1 MVNRFWQTYR
11 TVLFCRLFANYF
23 ALILIPVIVAAVLTN
38 FFVVRLIEHDAE
50 RLNNTIM
57 QHFSEQTDDTFA
69 SLERDM
75 VNMLST
81 ASLKNFPGTSGGPAD
96 LTQHYEW
103 IHSLMQQMNKL
114 DSEDLVYK
122 SFLYFASEDL
132 VIDGNT
138 YNNKDE
144 YFREQ
149 YLIKDTDMPSYFANF
164 TGKKSMVFTK
174 PHTVFERPPF
184 TRDIVSTHSN
194 TAMLMSYPFN
204 NSNPE
209 VYLVVNLDL
218 DKLRGR
224 LGIQEKWVT
233 DTMLV
238 NSSGS
243 VLISNGSSELQPDS
257 FAAMIRMNPE
267 QTLFLNENRKA
278 LSFTK
283 SRFNDTWYYVSM
295 IDLPTL
301 MKPASTIRTMT
312 FVLLGMFIIVGGLVS
327 YYLSRKLYNPIR
339 EIKTGLESQHPHL
352 DDAPGSHSG
361 NEFDTIKRF
370 SHLLISKNKEL
381 TQTVNGMFPIVQE
394 QFIVRVLFGQYR
406 DSLSIEYYAKEI
418 AFPYKPVS
426 AATVLCIDI
435 QYYSPFAEQLSETSK
450 SFTLAELKEK
460 IRKLSPAMIWVCQT
474 RSEQLSCV
482 LHHEENQLCDPMET
496 ANVIKLLLE
505 HPYYKASIGIGET
518 IHSVAALHE
527 SYNHAHSMLHY
538 KSLHPGA
545 EICSEQRV
553 WKERSSGDSFLSA
566 QEVNRIFNRYKAGDY
581 KNLLQ
586 SVFDLL
592 DAGMRSNANADQM
605 KNLGTDV
612 LNTWARAIESEQND
626 FDISVYSELF
636 ASINRCVTWEEMR
649 RTFREIHGVLFR
661 TTVAPDRK
669 QQFAEILDYIRAHY
683 NEELSIEHFAEQMN
697 MSAGHFSR
705 MFKEEVGEKYVE
717 YIAKYRISKAK
728 QFLLETDMKID
739 DIAGQIGY
747 WGRNSFIRNF
757 RRYEGIT
764 PAKYRTIHQS

>member
-81 ASLKNFPGTSGGPAD
+81 ASIKNFSRTSGDPAE
-96 LTQHYEW
+96 LTQHYER

-114 DSEDLVYK
+114 DSEHLVYK

-138 YNNKDE
+138 YNSKDE
-144 YFREQ
+144 YFQEQ
-149 YLIKDTDMPSYFANF
+149 YLIKDTDIPSYFANF

-174 PHTVFERPPF
+174 PHTVYERPPF
-184 TRDIVSTHSN
+184 TRDIVSTHLN

-204 NSNPE
+204 SASPD

-218 DKLRGR
+218 NKLREQ

-238 NSSGS
+238 DSSGS

-257 FAAMIRMNPE
+257 FAAMLHSNQE
-267 QTLFLNENRKA
+267 QTLFLNPDKKA

-295 IDLPTL
+295 INLSAL

-312 FVLLGMFIIVGGLVS
+312 FVLLAIFIVVGGVVS
-327 YYLSRKLYNPIR
+327 FYLSRRLYNPIH
-339 EIKTGLESQHPHL
+339 EIKTGLESQHKHL
-352 DDAPGSHSG
+352 DDAPGSYCG
-361 NEFDTIKRF
+361 NEFDKIKRF
-370 SHLLISKNKEL
+370 SRSLISKNKEL
-381 TQTVNGMFPIVQE
+381 IQTVSGMFPIVQE
-394 QFIVRVLFGQYR
+394 QFIARVLFGEYR

-435 QYYSPFAEQLSETSK
+435 QYYSPFAQQLSETSK
-450 SFTLAELKEK
+450 SFMLAELKEN
-460 IRKLSPAMIWVCQT
+460 IRKLSPALIWVCQT
-474 RSEQLSCV
+474 HSQQLSCV
-482 LHHEENQLCDPMET
+482 LHHEDNRLCDPTET
-496 ANVIKLLLE
+496 ADVIKMLLE
-505 HPYYKASIGIGET
+505 HPYYKASIGIGKT
-518 IHSVAALHE
+518 VHSVAALHQ
-527 SYNHAHSMLHY
+527 SYNDALSMLHY
-538 KSLHPGA
+538 KSLHTGA

-553 WKERSSGDSFLSA
+553 WKERSAGDSFLSS
-566 QEVNRIFNRYKAGDY
+566 QEVNRIFNRYKAGDC

-592 DAGMRSNANADQM
+592 DAGMRSNANAHQM
-605 KNLGTDV
+605 KSLGTDV
-612 LNTWARAIESEQND
+612 LNTWARAIESERND
-626 FDISVYSELF
+626 FDISVHSELF
-636 ASINRCVTWEEMR
+636 AAINRCVTWEELR
-649 RTFREIHGVLFR
+649 QTFREIHGVLFR
-661 TTVAPDRK
+661 TTEAPDRK
-669 QQFAEILDYIRAHY
+669 QQFDEILDYIRTHY
-683 NEELSIEHFAEQMN
+683 NEELSIEYFAEQMN

-728 QFLLETDMKID
+728 QFLLETDLKID
-739 DIAGQIGY
+739 DIAEQIGY